1 MRAGHMRIMSSI
13 APEAAIRVLAL
24 FQPPNDFVNLF
35 FWQLAV
41 EGGKA
46 GKGPVSTCDFEVLGE
61 VLSDRVEVFA
71 VL

>member
-1 MRAGHMRIMSSI
+1 MGAGHMRIMPSI
-13 APEAAIRVLAL
+13 APEASVRILTL
-24 FQPPNDFVNLF
+24 FQPSNDLVNLF
-35 FWQLAV
+35 FWQLTV

-46 GKGPVSTCDFEVLGE
+46 GKRPVSTCDFEVLSE